1 MTVFHMQLR
10 QDISLSLLF
19 SIGDIDRFRGI
30 PPARPNDDL
39 SQPRKLWV
47 CLEIIL
53 ENFRQLSSIQQI
65 THKDRSQVGF
75 GNMTIPA
82 EADDRCRLRV
92 LLSTSKKKPS
102 KPGMIMG
109 EWFFNFRSLTAYTVH
124 NRLQLE
130 MKHKYTN
137 WDPNHEGPIGTLYCT
152 ITPAPAFSSSERGQN
167 ILEQLPGP
175 HPSNL
180 SPGIFTIPD
189 LSQTE
194 PSTKKSPGLFP
205 VWDVNPLKRRDESSS
220 VLDLDLTFKEPD
232 DIVKPELFI
241 RRVFRD
247 LKREIRLVTSVGV
260 RHPARYIRDRRQMT

>member
-75 GNMTIPA
+75 GNMTMYVTIDLISTLFKPFISSLA

-109 EWFFNFRSLTAYTVH
+109 EWFFNFGSLRAHTVD
-124 NRLQLE
+124 N
-130 MKHKYTN
+130 
-137 WDPNHEGPIGTLYCT
+137 
-152 ITPAPAFSSSERGQN
+152 SE
-167 ILEQLPGP
+167 
-175 HPSNL
+175 
-180 SPGIFTIPD
+180 
-189 LSQTE
+189 
-194 PSTKKSPGLFP
+194 
-205 VWDVNPLKRRDESSS
+205 
-220 VLDLDLTFKEPD
+220 
-232 DIVKPELFI
+232 
-241 RRVFRD
+241 
-247 LKREIRLVTSVGV
+247 
-260 RHPARYIRDRRQMT
+260 